1 MKVEWGESILNTTR
15 GRNLALILVLAVLV
29 AMASVRA
36 YISWG
41 PVAATTEL
49 SRPEGDLDRAV
60 LVLAPGLAALALSDP
75 PPGGAMGSWG
85 AALVNVRTGGGG
97 YPFDAAA
104 TVSAG
109 ARAFGLNDL
118 ILAGSGDP
126 VWTGGAADIY
136 SSWYG
141 RDIPPGGAAVLDY
154 PRLIAA
160 QNRLTHNVKVGSLG
174 DAFRDGGKATAF
186 LQGTSSGS
194 GMVIAADRDG
204 VVDHYARCV
213 AASVTTPGGW
223 RTDWE
228 QLAEAYDR
236 LPSGVGLVVV
246 ESAEMEMLA
255 EWLPGDVRDSQS
267 ALFAREMGFF
277 VDRIGEDALVLI
289 LDPKPGQG
297 GMGLMMVPGSSGLLG
312 SPTTRRPGIVSLQDV
327 GITLSAA
334 VGLGVE
340 EGFGRP
346 MGVAASGDS
355 GTLAYLARLDGAMRE
370 AGALRAPLAQAMAAG
385 VVLASMVVIASL
397 LQFPRLYSA
406 AATSLGALS
415 LLPLAAFLAPGLAG
429 ILPQLAALLVS
440 WAVLVV
446 MARSLT
452 AAVGFR
458 RSVQVLAAVALG
470 LILAD
475 QVGGGRWA
483 LLSPLGYSAAA
494 GARYY
499 GLGNEFLGVTLG
511 AMVLV
516 WAFGLG
522 ADRDRDDGPWPSVR
536 WGDVMRGG
544 FLLAA
549 MVIAA
554 SPAWGS
560 NFGATMVFMLWLSGA
575 AAHRLVPAQDLAF
588 YRNPRL
594 AWRLAGAASVLLAL
608 GLTGV
613 LLWHGSSTPV
623 SSTHV
628 GRLLAGGSGDTL
640 LHVVARK
647 LSTGIRLFRYT
658 VWTRIWI
665 FILAVYALV
674 SFRPF
679 GKVKKIFRGSPSLA
693 TVSQLAVALSVAA
706 LLTNDSGVVTAALT
720 VMAPIAVTLLALEE
734 EVVGQKT
741 NSDEE

>member
-1 MKVEWGESILNTTR
+1 MSWGESILHTTR
-15 GRNLALILVLAVLV
+15 GRNLVRVFVLAVLV
-29 AMASVRA
+29 AIVSVRA

-41 PVAATTEL
+41 PIAATTEL
-49 SRPEGDLDRAV
+49 NHPQVGLDRAV
-60 LVLAPGLAALALSDP
+60 LMLAPGLAALALSESLP
-75 PPGGAMGSWG
+75 EGPMGSWG

-118 ILAGSGDP
+118 ILAGSGDSI
-126 VWTGGAADIY
+126 WTGEAADIY

-154 PRLIAA
+154 PRFIAA
-160 QNRLTHNVKVGSLG
+160 QNRLTHRASVGFLG
-174 DAFRDGGKATAF
+174 DAFRDGGRATAF
-186 LQGTSSGS
+186 LQGMSSGS
-194 GMVIAADRDG
+194 GIIVAADRDG
-204 VVDHYARCV
+204 IVDHYARCV
-213 AASVTTPGGW
+213 ATSVVTYGGW

-228 QLAEAYDR
+228 QLAEAYDQ
-236 LPSGVGLVVV
+236 LPPGVGLVVV
-246 ESAEMEMLA
+246 EIAEMEMLA
-255 EWLPGDVRDSQS
+255 EWLPDDVRYSET
-267 ALFAREMGFF
+267 AVFAGELGSF
-277 VDRIGEDALVLI
+277 VDRMGEDTLVLL
-289 LDPKPGQG
+289 LDPLPGQG
-297 GMGLMMVPGSSGLLG
+297 GMGLMMAPGSPGRLLG

-327 GITLSAA
+327 GSTLLAA

-346 MGVAASGDS
+346 VGVTAPGDT
-355 GTLAYLARLDGAMRE
+355 GTLAYLVRLDWAMKE

-429 ILPQLAALLVS
+429 ILPQLAALLVFWS
-440 WAVLVV
+440 VLVV
-446 MARSLT
+446 IARSLT
-452 AAVGFR
+452 VAVGFR
-458 RSVQVLAAVALG
+458 RSVQILAAVGLS
-470 LILAD
+470 LILVD

-499 GLGNEFLGVTLG
+499 GLGNEFLGVALG
-511 AMVLV
+511 ATVLV

-522 ADRDRDDGPWPSVR
+522 ADQDRDDGPWPSMR

-544 FLLAA
+544 LLLAA
-549 MVIAA
+549 TVIAA
-554 SPAWGS
+554 SPEWGS

-575 AAHRLVPAQDLAF
+575 AAHRLLPRQHLVF
-588 YRNPRL
+588 RRNPRL
-594 AWRLAGAASVLLAL
+594 AWRLAGAACVLFAL
-608 GLTGV
+608 GLAGV
-613 LLWHGSSTPV
+613 LLWHGGSTPV

-628 GRLLAGGSGDTL
+628 GRLLAGGTGEAL
-640 LHVVARK
+640 WQVVARK

-658 VWTRIWI
+658 VWTRIWL
-665 FILAVYALV
+665 FILAIYALV

-679 GKVKKIFRGSPSLA
+679 GAVKKIFRGSPSLA

-734 EVVGQKT
+734 EVVGQRT
-741 NSDEE
+741 NSDGE